1 MSTLSI
7 AASLTAAS
15 LRGQLQYR
23 TNFVVLVAMGLVYQG
38 TGFVFIWVILSRF
51 QALAGWTLG
60 EIAFLYGLRLL
71 VHGLSLL
78 TFGAVNNIDQEVRHG
93 EFDRY
98 LVRPL
103 PALVQVVTSKVQAN
117 FIGDLLGGAILF
129 GTAQSLARIDW
140 SPAALGYLVLV
151 LVGGVLAESGIKLLL
166 AAFSFR
172 MLSTG
177 SLLYLVDG
185 ILFNQFGNY
194 PLKIYDAAV
203 RLFLT
208 FAVPVAFVAYLP
220 ATVLLKRTDELS
232 ISPWFAY
239 LAPAFGVLWFT
250 LAYLVWQHELGQYQ
264 SAGH

>member
-1 MSTLSI
+1 VSTLSI

-23 TNFVVLVAMGLVYQG
+23 ANFVVLIMMGLVYQG
-38 TGFVFIWVILSRF
+38 TGFVFIWVVLSRF
-51 QALAGWTLG
+51 HALAGWTLG
-60 EIAFLYGLRLL
+60 EVAFLYGLRLL
-71 VHGLSLL
+71 VHGLSLPL
-78 TFGAVNNIDQEVRHG
+78 FGALANVDEDVRHG

-103 PALVQVVTSKVQAN
+103 PALLQVMTNKVQAN
-117 FIGDLLGGAILF
+117 FIGDLSGGLLLF
-129 GTAQSLARIDW
+129 LTAQNLARIDW
-140 SPAALGYLVLV
+140 SPAALGYLALV
-151 LVGGVLAESGIKLLL
+151 LVGGVLAESGIRLLL
-166 AAFSFR
+166 AALSFR

-177 SLLYLVDG
+177 SLSYLVDG

-194 PLKIYDAAV
+194 PLKIYDSAV

-220 ATVLLKRTDELS
+220 ATVLLKRTSELS

-239 LAPAFGVLWFT
+239 LAPAFGALWFA
-250 LAYLVWQHELGQYQ
+250 LAYLVWQHEIGQYQ
-264 SAGH
+264 STGH